1 MSAESPYT
9 LYNYCTG
16 VLRRQPENPLHHIA
30 PATPVPGALFNYK
43 HYPQGIVFREVDTS
57 RPIGSEARLID
68 IVEKDEAGILEP
80 HALRIRLYAAELKL
94 MAGMSE
100 EAKSQKLFAKTAALL
115 GTWRTS
121 YICDGI
127 RKFREMVPSVATADW
142 NSVDSSP
149 LQDIADQISKFRVQT
164 SVMPNRIV
172 MGWDALNKLSQ
183 NADIRDRL
191 QYSSTKTLTPELLLE
206 MLRLDGTNVT
216 DMKFIISNVPV
227 GTTAPG
233 PGVPF
238 SGKDVIGNEMWLAF
252 TDDQGLI
259 NGDLSGART
268 FSIAGEDMID
278 NMRTYRDD
286 DLNADVY
293 EAEAD
298 RLFVVTCPDCITRFG
313 VA

>member
-1 MSAESPYT
+1 MSTESPYT

-16 VLRRQPENPLHHIA
+16 VLRRKTENPLHHIA
-30 PATPVPGALFNYK
+30 PATPVPGALFTYK
-43 HYPQGIVFREVDTS
+43 SYPQSTVFREVDTS
-57 RPIGSEARLID
+57 RPVGSEARLID
-68 IVEKDEAGILEP
+68 VVENDVAGILEP

-94 MAGMSE
+94 MAGMSQ
-100 EAKSQKLFAKTAALL
+100 EAKSQKLFAKTAGLL
-115 GTWRTS
+115 GTWHTS
-121 YICDGI
+121 YICDGF
-127 RKFREMVPSVATADW
+127 RKFRQLVPSVGTADW
-142 NSVDSSP
+142 NGVDSDP
-149 LQDIADQISKFRVQT
+149 LGTIADKISDFR
-164 SVMPNRIV
+164 SNAGVMPNRLLI
-172 MGWDALNKLSQ
+172 GWDALNKLASH
-183 NADIRDRL
+183 ADIRDRL

-206 MLRLDGTNVT
+206 MLRLDGTNVA

-238 SGKDVIGNEMWLAF
+238 TGKDVVGNEMWLAY
-252 TDDQGLI
+252 TDDAGLI

-278 NMRTYRDD
+278 NMRTYTDD
-286 DLNADVY
+286 DLNAEVY

-298 RLFVVTCPDCITRFG
+298 RLFAVTCPYCITRFG